1 MHINNLTKGRTLT
14 MKKMTKLAQKIPRLM
29 KFNPGMLFDAINEKR
44 KPMTATAAITAIAN
58 IVNMF

>member
-1 MHINNLTKGRTLT
+1 
-14 MKKMTKLAQKIPRLM
+14 M
-29 KFNPGMLFDAINEKR
+29 KFNPGMLFVLISENR